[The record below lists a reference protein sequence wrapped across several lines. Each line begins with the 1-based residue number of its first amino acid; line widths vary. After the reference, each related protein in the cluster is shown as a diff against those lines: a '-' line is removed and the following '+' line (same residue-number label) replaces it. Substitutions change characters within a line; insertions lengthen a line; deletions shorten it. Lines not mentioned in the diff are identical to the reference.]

1 VSEGVPVDV
10 AVDIPRLELD
20 RPFTYLLPDDRAP
33 GTGLL
38 VSVPFHGRTVR
49 AWVLGPAESTPGRIL
64 RVRRVLSAVPL
75 FGQADLLL
83 YRWVSERYVAPLSV
97 VIGRAHP
104 PRVASEE
111 SHRPASMPPPLMP
124 SVAVNRVLGT
134 YPEGPGLL
142 AACGAG
148 SGTFV
153 VRPLPDHEDR
163 SCLEA
168 VAACLAGGRD
178 AVVMVPEAEPLPAT
192 ARAVVEAFGEAALLF
207 VGGERRWRY
216 RAWLDLMAGRYRV
229 VVGTRPAVFVP
240 LRRPGLL
247 WIHREA
253 HPGHREERA
262 PYHHVRE
269 VAAARARLQGAVC
282 VLAGHSP
289 SAEAAAMAEGGRAR
303 VVRAARSAE
312 RAAAPLV
319 ELARPGRE
327 DRSPALT
334 RLLRRGGGAFILVS
348 RLGYGVVRVCR
359 DCGEP
364 VRCSACSGPVTVREG
379 QPACTVCG
387 APTACQNCGSRR
399 LGVERGGIERVQ
411 EWAARLTGLP
421 SVRVE
426 SAEQAVPP
434 RAGHLTVG
442 TAAAV
447 KDFGPLRIG
456 AVAIVDADRARR
468 RAGLA
473 APEQVLATWME
484 AAAWA
489 GPRDAGGRVLVQ
501 TGDPGDPAI
510 QALVRWDPWHLH
522 RAERRRREEAG
533 FPPGFPVF
541 RVAGG
546 PDLPDALSSL
556 RPVKLLR
563 SSLDGQAVCL
573 VTLRP
578 ADVPRFRE
586 RTKAWAEEG
595 TVTRVEAEPQL

>member
-1 VSEGVPVDV
+1 MTEGVPVDV

-20 RPFTYLLPDDRAP
+20 RPFTYLLPTDRAP
-33 GTGLL
+33 GIGLL
-38 VSVPFHGRTVR
+38 VSVRFHGRTIR
-49 AWVLGPAESTPGRIL
+49 AWVLGPSEDPPGRVL
-64 RVRRVLSAVPL
+64 PVRRVLSLVPL
-75 FGQADLLL
+75 FDRAALQL
-83 YRWVSERYVAPLSV
+83 YRWISQRYVVPLSV

-111 SHRPASMPPPLMP
+111 SDAPASVAPISPPPAP
-124 SVAVNRVLGT
+124 VTPVLGA

-142 AACGAG
+142 AACNGG
-148 SGTFV
+148 SGVFV
-153 VRPLPDHEDR
+153 VRPLPDHEGP
-163 SCLEA
+163 SCLET
-168 VAACLAGGRD
+168 VAATLGAGRD
-178 AVVMVPEAEPLPAT
+178 AVVLVPETEPLPAT
-192 ARAVVEAFGEAALLF
+192 ARAVIEAFGEAALLF

-216 RAWLDLMAGRYRV
+216 RSWLDLMAGRYRV
-229 VVGTRPAVFVP
+229 VVGTRPAVFAP
-240 LRRPGLL
+240 LRRPGLF

-269 VAAARARLQGAVC
+269 VAAARAQLQGAVC
-282 VLAGHSP
+282 VLAGLSP
-289 SAEAAAMAEGGRAR
+289 SAEAVTMAEGGRAR
-303 VVRAARSAE
+303 VVRASRATERSA
-312 RAAAPLV
+312 APAV
-319 ELARPGRE
+319 ELARPERE
-327 DRSPALT
+327 DRSPSLA
-334 RLLRRGGGAFILVS
+334 RLLRRGRGAFILVS

-359 DCGEP
+359 DCGQS
-364 VRCSACSGPVTVREG
+364 VRCPACSGPVTVREG

-399 LGVERGGIERVQ
+399 MGVERGGIERVQ
-411 EWAARLTGLP
+411 EWAAGLTGLP

-426 SAEQAVPP
+426 SAEQATPP
-434 RAGHLTVG
+434 QADQLTVG

-484 AAAWA
+484 AAVWA
-489 GPRDAGGRVLVQ
+489 GPRGAGGRVLVQ
-501 TGDPGDPAI
+501 TEDPGDPAI

-522 RAERRRREEAG
+522 RAEYRRREEAG

-546 PDLPDALSSL
+546 PDLPDALASL
-556 RPVKLLR
+556 RPVNLLR
-563 SSLDGQAVCL
+563 SSLDGQEVCL

-578 ADVPRFRE
+578 EGVPRFRE
-586 RTKAWAEEG
+586 RARTWAEDG